1 MSMDEKPYSDKGSI
15 YIPVLIEIPWDEV
28 DEAISKDVSMIRYA
42 DDGRYGE
49 YEIEADPDDFKN
61 CMYESVDL
69 DAAAKVMSEFIDS
82 GDFYELPVYQQ
93 MIDALAETF
102 DEEAFDRC
110 VIEHDE
116 EVRGYIEAV
125 ECGWAEH
132 CRL

>member
-1 MSMDEKPYSDKGSI
+1 MDEKPYSDKGSI

-28 DEAISKDVSMIRYA
+28 DEAISQNVSMIRYA

-49 YEIEADPDDFKN
+49 YEIEADQDDFKN

-116 EVRGYIEAV
+116 EARGYIEAV